1 MLENTI
7 LIILVSSSI
16 PYLIGSIPFGLIFS
30 KLNGYGDIRK
40 IGSGNIGATNVLR
53 TGNKKLALLVLI
65 CDGFKGY
72 LSVILVTIFLSNN
85 YSEISLCIAIIFV
98 IIGHCF
104 PIWLKFKGGKGVA
117 TILGCLLA
125 LSLFLGTIILI
136 SWLLISLISKSV
148 SKDFGTEEEATNMLE
163 RAVNLIN
170 YNKIYALNI
179 FTERTGG
186 FNFKD
191 LYPFCADDSGI
202 LTGHPFNVGFDLLTF

>member
-1 MLENTI
+1 M
-7 LIILVSSSI
+7 
-16 PYLIGSIPFGLIFS
+16 
-30 KLNGYGDIRK
+30 
-40 IGSGNIGATNVLR
+40 
-53 TGNKKLALLVLI
+53 
-65 CDGFKGY
+65 
-72 LSVILVTIFLSNN
+72 N
-85 YSEISLCIAIIFV
+85 YIKVF
-98 IIGHCF
+98 F
-104 PIWLKFKGGKGVA
+104 
-117 TILGCLLA
+117 
-125 LSLFLGTIILI
+125 I

-202 LTGHPFNVGFDLLTF
+202 LTGHPFNVGFDLLTFIDSDGKNVGKEFLQVAQVGKINKVTFKITYPKDTIKTKDKEYEKTALVTKVGDQICAVGYHNN